1 MYTSTPIFYNTHL
14 QLALFGQH
22 GPMTKKRRKV
32 SHLMSWKWHAMPL
45 FLPLW
50 CGSAHPICMFFPTP
64 YLLSYIHLL
73 TLGISSLSP
82 YKSKVK
88 SPMLQRKE
96 DYSSS
101 RSFHFFFT
109 SACHE
114 LLHWKP
120 YNMHSC
126 ISISLQFPCSLMLV
140 WAWRLVSTLFL
151 FSVPLPFKLTHS
163 LRGQR
168 VCV

>member
-101 RSFHFFFT
+101 RSFHFFHVCLSWTPTLEAVQHALMHFHFT
-109 SACHE
+109 SVS
-114 LLHWKP
+114 LLSNASVSLETSL
-120 YNMHSC
+120 YTF
-126 ISISLQFPCSLMLV
+126 SIFRAPSLQTNSLTQ
-140 WAWRLVSTLFL
+140 RTE
-151 FSVPLPFKLTHS
+151 S
-163 LRGQR
+163 L
-168 VCV
+168 